1 MQSKP
6 LTQPAFLLMSL
17 SVDSGAIGSDVSRS
31 RRQLLARRI
40 SGIIV
45 GLLRLNK
52 PNFFNT
58 ELVQSIQP
66 VATIKTEHG
75 DLLCKCG
82 HGRLLWR
89 ARTFHTEEPETVR
102 WLDSIPQDGC
112 LWDVGANVGLYSIYA
127 ARFRKC
133 RVYAFEPES
142 QNFALLVEN
151 IALNH
156 VAENCQPAC
165 LAISEKTALGCLH
178 VRYVTKGGAYNL
190 FDSADSDPDK
200 GEDLPESIRAVMPGD
215 SKKST
220 LRQMVYGVSLDD
232 LLIQHK
238 LQMPTHLKIDV
249 DGLEPWIIQGAPRLL
264 ESKQL
269 QTILIEINKKSPRD
283 MAVPD
288 VLAGKGFR
296 LTSDR
301 SNWLSRENRT
311 GEDLVPATNMI
322 FSR

>member
-1 MQSKP
+1 
-6 LTQPAFLLMSL
+6 MSL

-31 RRQLLARRI
+31 RRQLLARRL

-58 ELVQSIQP
+58 EFVQSIQP
-66 VATIKTEHG
+66 VATINTPHG
-75 DLLCKCG
+75 PLLCKCG

-127 ARFRKC
+127 AKLRKC
-133 RVYAFEPES
+133 QVYAFEPES

-151 IALNH
+151 IALNR

-165 LAISEKTALGCLH
+165 LAISDKSGLGSLN

-190 FDSADSDPDK
+190 FASPESERAQT
-200 GEDLPESIRAVMPGD
+200 EDLPESIQAVMAAD
-215 SKKST
+215 STKSN
-220 LRQMVYGVSLDD
+220 LRQLVYGVSLDD
-232 LLIQHK
+232 LLSRHK
-238 LQMPTHLKIDV
+238 LQPPTHLKIDV
-249 DGLEPWIIQGAPRLL
+249 DGLEPWIIQGGPRLL
-264 ESKQL
+264 ESNQL
-269 QTILIEINKKSPRD
+269 QTILIEINKKSTRD
-283 MAVPD
+283 MAVPEI
-288 VLAGKGFR
+288 LAKKGFR
-296 LTSDR
+296 LASDR
-301 SNWLSRENRT
+301 SNWLSREDRS
-311 GEDLVPATNMI
+311 GENLVPATNMI